1 MKLEEMSKKDKKDIL
16 ISWINDIDVDAL
28 NDLLIEYCGIESN
41 ENINYNNP
49 WRDVSILPEYN
60 KELVIVLYSDV
71 NLQKEYN
78 GIYLIDNTFKIE
90 NEVFLYNRIN
100 KWKYKN

>member
-1 MKLEEMSKKDKKDIL
+1 M
-16 ISWINDIDVDAL
+16 
-28 NDLLIEYCGIESN
+28 IEYCGIESN

-49 WRDVSILPEYN
+49 WRDVSILPKYN